1 MKWSETMQHF
11 SSDTTCTDGLV
22 KRASDFM
29 TLVQNLPVA
38 IYRCT
43 SMEECNI
50 IFINDGITD
59 ISGYPSSH
67 FDKSNQLS
75 YSDIVHPD
83 DLEIMRKT
91 INDRAMQGKF
101 FDIEYRIL
109 HANGSIRWVHQKGQ
123 PVIDSTGQDTFFIG
137 AIFDIT
143 QNKRALETFRLNE
156 ARLSALLDLSQMT
169 GAPLNEITSFALEEA
184 IRLTRS
190 KVGYIAFANE
200 DETVLRMH
208 SWSVDAIKGCNVK
221 HKQTTYHIDKM
232 GLWGEALRQRKP
244 IITNDYT
251 APHPLKKGQP
261 RGHVKILRH
270 MNVPVLDQYK
280 IVIIAG
286 VGNKEEPYDESD
298 IRQLILLMEGM
309 WQIIRRKQIEE
320 ELRESAEKYR
330 SVFENSGSPSVIVDE
345 DLTISM
351 SNLKFEQLIGYTRQE
366 IENKMKFPDF
376 IADEDVDKMKSY
388 HFKLQKNDDQART
401 EYECKIIDRD
411 GVKKNIA
418 IKLGVL
424 PDMNRCIASFFD
436 ITESKKAEALL
447 KEQEALLRREN
458 KLLKSSMQKRYG
470 FGNIVGKSQVMQSV
484 YNLIIEAANSDAN
497 VIIYGESGTGK
508 ELVSRAIH
516 DISTRRTYKFIA
528 VNCGA
533 IPHHL
538 LESEFFGHKKG
549 AFTNA
554 YADKQGYM
562 DIADNGTLFLDEI
575 GEIELHMQVKLLRAI
590 EGNGY
595 TPVGGSKIIKPDV
608 RFIAATSR
616 DLAEKVKN
624 GTMRKD
630 FFYRVHIIP
639 IHLPPLKNRRDD
651 IPLLIQHFL
660 KEFNY
665 DEKKTSVLTPQVMK
679 ALQDYD
685 WPGNIRELQNVLQRL
700 MTIKRLDLNLVPD
713 IIKTEVD
720 LSPENDATSTE
731 GLKSLMESYE
741 KRLILSALEKN
752 NWRRL
757 KSASDL
763 EINRKTLFKK
773 MKQHGL
779 G

>member
-1 MKWSETMQHF
+1 
-11 SSDTTCTDGLV
+11 
-22 KRASDFM
+22 M
-29 TLVQNLPVA
+29 TLVENLPVA

-43 SMEECNI
+43 SLPDCRI
-50 IFINDGITD
+50 VFINEGIKE
-59 ISGYPSSH
+59 ISGYPPSH
-67 FDKSNQLS
+67 FDEQSK
-75 YSDIVHPD
+75 YSFYSIIHPNDI
-83 DLEIMRKT
+83 EIMKKT
-91 INDRAMQGKF
+91 VHNRAVKGKF

-109 HANGSIRWVHQKGQ
+109 HADGSLRWVHQKGQ
-123 PVIDSTGQDTFFIG
+123 PVLDSTGENIFFIG

-156 ARLSALLDLSQMT
+156 ARLSALLDLTQMT
-169 GAPLNEITSFALEEA
+169 GVPLNEITSFALEEA

-190 KVGYIAFANE
+190 KVGYLAFANE
-200 DETVLRMH
+200 DETLLRMY
-208 SWSVDAIKGCNVK
+208 SWSVSAIKDCKIK

-244 IITNDYT
+244 IITNDYK
-251 APHPLKKGQP
+251 APNPYKKGQP
-261 RGHVKILRH
+261 EGHVKILRH
-270 MNVPVLDQYK
+270 MNVPVLDQGK

-286 VGNKEEPYDESD
+286 VGNKEAPYDESD

-320 ELRESAEKYR
+320 ELRESEEKYR

-351 SNLKFEQLIGYTRQE
+351 ANLKFEQLIGYSRQE
-366 IENKMKFPDF
+366 IENKMKFTDF
-376 IADEDVDKMKSY
+376 IANEDIDKMKSH
-388 HFKLQKNDDQART
+388 HFALQRNDSQART
-401 EYECKIIDRD
+401 EYESKIIDRV
-411 GVKKNIA
+411 GNKRNIA
-418 IKLGVL
+418 IKLGIL

-436 ITESKKAEALL
+436 ITEAKKAEALL

-458 KLLKSSMQKRYG
+458 ILLKSSMQKRYG
-470 FGNIVGKSQVMQSV
+470 FGNIVGKSQAMQSV
-484 YNLIIEAANSDAN
+484 YNLIVEAANSDAN

-516 DISTRRTYKFIA
+516 DMSIRRDQKFVA

-533 IPHHL
+533 IPHNL

-575 GEIELHMQVKLLRAI
+575 GEIDLHMQVKLLRAI
-590 EGNGY
+590 EGNGF
-595 TPVGGSKIIKPDV
+595 TPVGGSKIIKPNI
-608 RFIAATSR
+608 RIISATNR
-616 DLAEKVKN
+616 DLTEQVKN
-624 GTMRKD
+624 GMMRKD
-630 FFYRVHIIP
+630 FYYRVHIIP
-639 IHLPPLKNRRDD
+639 IHLPSLRNRRED

-660 KEFNY
+660 KEFKY
-665 DEKKTSVLTPQVMK
+665 DENKTAVLTPQVML

-700 MTIKRLDLNLVPD
+700 MTIKRLDLNLALPNY
-713 IIKTEVD
+713 KPETAD
-720 LSPENDATSTE
+720 LTREDDTNATN
-731 GLKSLMESYE
+731 GLKSLMEGYE
-741 KRLILSALEKN
+741 KRLILKVLEKN
-752 NWRRL
+752 KWQRL
-757 KSASDL
+757 KSASEL
-763 EINRKTLFKK
+763 NINRKTLFKK
-773 MKQHGL
+773 MKQYGL

>member
-1 MKWSETMQHF
+1 MQQF

-43 SMEECNI
+43 PMAECHIN
-50 IFINDGITD
+50 FINNGIEE
-59 ISGYPSSH
+59 ISGYPASH
-67 FDKSNQLS
+67 FDESNQHS
-75 YSDIVHPD
+75 YCDIVHPED
-83 DLEIMRKT
+83 IEIMKKT
-91 INDRAMQGKF
+91 IHNRAVQEKF
-101 FDIEYRIL
+101 FDIQYRIL

-123 PVIDSTGQDTFFIG
+123 PVTDATGQNTFFIG

-143 QNKRALETFRLNE
+143 QNKKALEIFKLNE
-156 ARLSALLDLSQMT
+156 ARLSVLLDLSQMT
-169 GAPLNEITSFALEEA
+169 EAPLNEITSFALEEA

-190 KVGYIAFANE
+190 KVGYLAFANE
-200 DETVLRMH
+200 DETVLRMY
-208 SWSVDAIKGCNVK
+208 SWSAGAIKGCNVK

-251 APHPLKKGQP
+251 APDPLKKGQP
-261 RGHVKILRH
+261 EGHVKILRH
-270 MNVPVLDQYK
+270 MNVPVLDKGK

-286 VGNKEEPYDESD
+286 VGNKEAPYDESD
-298 IRQLILLMEGM
+298 VRQLILLMEGM
-309 WQIIRRKQIEE
+309 WHIIRRKQIEE
-320 ELRESAEKYR
+320 ELRESEEKYR

-351 SNLKFEQLIGYTRQE
+351 ANLKFEQLIGYSRQE
-366 IENKMKFPDF
+366 IENKMKFSDF
-376 IADEDVDKMKSY
+376 IADEDLDRMKSY
-388 HFKLQKNDDQART
+388 HLELKKNDGHVRT
-401 EYECKIIDRD
+401 EYECKIVDRHAAN
-411 GVKKNIA
+411 KNIA
-418 IKLGVL
+418 IKLGIL

-436 ITESKKAEALL
+436 ITESKKTEAVLR
-447 KEQEALLRREN
+447 ENEATLRREN
-458 KLLKSSMQKRYG
+458 ILLKSSMQKRYR
-470 FGNIVGKSQVMQSV
+470 FGNIVGKSRPMQEV
-484 YNLIIEAANSDAN
+484 YNLIVEAANSDAN

-508 ELVSRAIH
+508 ELVSKAIH
-516 DISTRRTYKFIA
+516 EISARNAQNFIS

-533 IPHHL
+533 IPDHL

-549 AFTNA
+549 AFTGA
-554 YADKQGYM
+554 YTDKKGFM
-562 DIADNGTLFLDEI
+562 DIADKGILFLDEI

-595 TPVGGSKIIKPDV
+595 TPVGGSEIIKPDV
-608 RFIAATSR
+608 RIIAATSQ
-616 DLAEKVKN
+616 DLAEQVKK
-624 GTMRKD
+624 GKMRKD

-639 IHLPPLKNRRDD
+639 IHLPPLRDRKDD

-713 IIKTEVD
+713 NSEPEAD
-720 LSPENDATSTE
+720 LSTESDVSSAE
-731 GLKSLMESYE
+731 GLKSLMENYE
-741 KRLILSALEKN
+741 KQLILDALEKN
-752 NWRRL
+752 KWRRL
-757 KSASDL
+757 KSASEL
-763 EINRKTLFKK
+763 NINRKTLFKK

-779 G
+779 E